1 MPRVASG
8 KKQLEI
14 IAMTISLSH
23 LVSDLFFP
31 AKNLI
36 LSIIELGKETS
47 SALLA
52 IKSVAFP
59 YF

>member
-14 IAMTISLSH
+14 IAMAISLSH

-31 AKNLI
+31 AKNLFWV
-36 LSIIELGKETS
+36 LLRLEKEHN
-47 SALLA
+47 LH
-52 IKSVAFP
+52 
-59 YF
+59 Y

>member
-1 MPRVASG
+1 M
-8 KKQLEI
+8 
-14 IAMTISLSH
+14 
-23 LVSDLFFP
+23 VSDLFFLT
-31 AKNLI
+31 KNLF
-36 LSIIELGKETS
+36 LSLIELGKEIL